1 MTSVF
6 IPASIN
12 LRPEDG
18 RTEAKRQEEI
28 GMEKNVVIDKSSVLD
43 HTMVSP
49 EGKLIIGTQADE
61 RRSSLLC
68 REDGGKP
75 GTENSAGRLLISTSD
90 TRSPFLCIDLP
101 VHGCYSLS
109 HAGSF

>member
-1 MTSVF
+1 
-6 IPASIN
+6 
-12 LRPEDG
+12 
-18 RTEAKRQEEI
+18 
-28 GMEKNVVIDKSSVLD
+28 MEKNVVIDKSSVLD

-68 REDGGKP
+68 REDGGEP
-75 GTENSAGRLLISTSD
+75 GTEKSAGRLLISTSD